1 MAVPTLTYN
10 CENWTLNRTNR
21 QKTEVAEMKF
31 LRNLAGYKLINQK
44 FNTDIRSELTIYHL
58 GKKIEHRK

>member
-1 MAVPTLTYN
+1 MAVPTLRYN
-10 CENWTLNRTNR
+10 CENWTLNITNR
-21 QKTEVAEMKF
+21 QKIEVAEMKF

-58 GKKIEHRK
+58 GNKIEHMK